1 MKRKVIL
8 ITDGDYVAR
17 EAVEEVARQVGGRS
31 ISASAGNPTP
41 LSGEQL
47 VELILQAKHDPV
59 LVMFDDCGSGG
70 RGRGE
75 RAMEYVANHPE
86 VEVLG
91 AVAVASNK
99 RDGEGVPVD
108 ILLDRDGNRVMHGV
122 DKDGMEME
130 GEPPVIWGDTV
141 EVLNKMDVPIIVGI
155 GDIGKMDHFDDVKR
169 GAPVTRK
176 AVELILAFSGNKTNR
191 K

>member
-8 ITDGDYVAR
+8 ITDGDRVAR
-17 EAVEEVARQVGGRS
+17 EAVEEVARQVGGRA

-41 LSGEQL
+41 LTGEQL

-70 RGRGE
+70 TGRGE
-75 RAMEYVANHPE
+75 RAMEYVANHPD

-91 AVAVASNK
+91 AVAVASNQ
-99 RDGEGVPVD
+99 RRGEGVPVD
-108 ILLDRDGNRVMHGV
+108 ILLDREGNQVVHGV
-122 DKDGMEME
+122 DKNGLEVK

-141 EVLNKMDVPIIVGI
+141 EALNRISVPIIVGI
-155 GDIGKMDHFDDVKR
+155 GDVGKMDRFDDVKR

-176 AVELILAFSGNKTNR
+176 AVELILTFSEKNR